1 MGAPVETTGAHPARP
16 APPVTR
22 TWRERALSRRSVL
35 LYAGAAATVV
45 LVLLATPA
53 LARLLPLLVAE
64 LGPAGWVVVAVAA
77 VVLLLGHV
85 LRAARTK
92 TVVDN
97 VRRESLVPHVQALAI
112 GYLFDAVLPLRLGEV
127 VRAVLVARSLRVST
141 LYTLAAVVVERLIDV
156 VLVAGAFLAFVALVR
171 GEDSPVVPLAALGV
185 VLLSLGLLVLLT
197 LVVLENGPL
206 LRLVWRA
213 SSLLNSR
220 LETRLRFKVWSVL
233 FGLQRFVRQPA
244 QLRRYALLTA
254 ASWGCYLL
262 AAALVA
268 VLLLPGAPLRDLV
281 VATAAPY
288 AVVSPSVAAGLPQ
301 QYVADVLEFVGPEG
315 AATTAAVL
323 VLAVATWLVLYGPV
337 LVLGVVSLLVIRLR
351 GPAGDRRPLPPAA
364 EGFENKL
371 RRDEDISGQLPSFL
385 DAYFQRDA
393 LSRVLHRLEV
403 AGDVTLV
410 RFFKGG
416 SNAVTVLAQQDGRL
430 YVKKIVPPEHAHR
443 LKNQHDW
450 LAARR
455 HLDLLVQV
463 TGEESDED
471 HYAIDLEYRP
481 ASQPLFEWV
490 HERSREEATAMLDRV
505 WAFVSTE
512 VYRLGPLGEH
522 PQQRDDYVRE
532 RFVDRVRAAA
542 DQHEELG
549 RAVAAERVVVNGR
562 VLDGFDAV
570 LRRIRADERAWHDL
584 SVYRESTSIHGDLT
598 VDNVLVDLETDRP
611 LVIDPSDDNQVR
623 GPVIDFARH
632 MQSLHY
638 GYEFLNEDTAPVG
651 LGEEGGVPAIS
662 YRDHRSARYA
672 ELEDHVTT
680 HVMTRYLS
688 PAEQRS
694 VLFHVGLFYGRMLTH
709 RVVIDPGNALK
720 YFAVSLQ
727 ALNRFADQYELPL
740 PGPAPVERPTPGR
753 GGPERGGPD
762 PRA

>member
-1 MGAPVETTGAHPARP
+1 MPSAAP
-16 APPVTR
+16 APAARETAAPDR
-22 TWRERALSRRSVL
+22 TWKDRALSRRSAL
-35 LYAGAAATVV
+35 LYAGALASVV
-45 LVLLATPA
+45 LVALSVPA
-53 LARLLPLLVAE
+53 LAQLVPLLAE
-64 LGPAGWVVVAVAA
+64 LGGRALLVVAVAA
-77 VVLLLGHV
+77 AVLLLGHV

-92 TVVDN
+92 LVVDN
-97 VRRESLVPHVQALAI
+97 VRREGLTPHVQALAI

-127 VRAVLVARSLRVST
+127 VRAVLIARSLRVST

-185 VLLSLGLLVLLT
+185 VLVSLGLLALLV

-206 LRLVWRA
+206 LRLIWRA

-233 FGLQRFVRQPA
+233 FGLQRFVRQPR

-262 AAALVA
+262 ASAAVA
-268 VLLLPGAPLRDLV
+268 LALLPGAPLRELA
-281 VATAAPY
+281 VAAAAPY

-301 QYVADVLEFVGPEG
+301 QYVADVLEFVGPEPG
-315 AATTAAVL
+315 AAAAVL
-323 VLAVATWLVLYGPV
+323 VLAAATWFVLYGPV

-351 GPAGDRRPLPPAA
+351 GPAGDRRPLPPPA

-371 RRDEDISGQLPSFL
+371 RRDDDISAQLPSFL

-416 SNAVTVLAQQDGRL
+416 SNAVTVLAQKDGRL

-463 TGEESDED
+463 TGEEAEAD

-481 ASQPLFEWV
+481 ASRPLFEWV
-490 HERSREEATAMLDRV
+490 HERSREEAEAMLDDV
-505 WAFVSTE
+505 WAFVTRE
-512 VYRLGPLGEH
+512 VYRLGPLREH
-522 PQQRDDYVRE
+522 PAERDDYVRE

-542 DQHEELG
+542 SQHEELG
-549 RAVAAERVVVNGR
+549 RAVAAERVLVNGR
-562 VLDGFDAV
+562 LLDGFDAV
-570 LRRIRADERAWHDL
+570 LGRIRADERAWHDL
-584 SVYRESTSIHGDLT
+584 AVYRESESIHGDLT
-598 VDNVLVDLETDRP
+598 VDNVLVDLETGRP

-638 GYEFLNEDTAPVG
+638 GYEFLNEDAAPVR
-651 LGEEGGVPAIS
+651 LVEEGGVPAIG

-688 PAEQRS
+688 PSEQRS

-727 ALNRFADQYELPL
+727 ALNRFADQYEPPV
-740 PGPAPVERPTPGR
+740 PGPVPPERPT
-753 GGPERGGPD
+753 
-762 PRA
+762 A

>member
-1 MGAPVETTGAHPARP
+1 MAPAAEDPV
-16 APPVTR
+16 APER
-22 TWRERALSRRSVL
+22 TWKDRALSRRSAL
-35 LYAGAAATVV
+35 LYAGALATAV
-45 LVLLATPA
+45 LVALSAPA
-53 LARLLPLLVAE
+53 LAVLVPLLARE
-64 LGPAGWVVVAVAA
+64 LDGAALAVVALAA
-77 VVLLLGHV
+77 AVLLLGHV

-97 VRRESLVPHVQALAI
+97 VRQERLAPHVQALAI

-127 VRAVLVARSLRVST
+127 VRSVLIARSLRVST
-141 LYTLAAVVVERLIDV
+141 LYTLTAVVVERLIDV
-156 VLVAGAFLAFVALVR
+156 VLVAGAFLAFTALVR

-185 VLLSLGLLVLLT
+185 VLVSLALLALLVL
-197 LVVLENGPL
+197 VVQENGTV
-206 LRLVWRA
+206 LRLIWRA

-233 FGLQRFVRQPA
+233 FGLQRFVRQPR

-254 ASWGCYLL
+254 ASWGCYLIAGGVVAL
-262 AAALVA
+262 A
-268 VLLLPGAPLRDLV
+268 LLPGAPLRDLL
-281 VATAAPY
+281 VAAAAPY

-301 QYVADVLEFVGPEG
+301 QYVGDVLEFIGG
-315 AATTAAVL
+315 GTGGTLL
-323 VLAVATWLVLYGPV
+323 VLAAATWFVLYGPV

-371 RRDEDISGQLPSFL
+371 RRDEDISAQLPSFL

-416 SNAVTVLAQQDGRL
+416 SNAVTVLAQKHGHL

-455 HLDLLVQV
+455 HLDMLVQV
-463 TGEESDED
+463 TGEETDDD

-481 ASQPLFEWV
+481 ASRPLFEWV
-490 HERSREEATAMLDRV
+490 HERSREEAEAMLDAV
-505 WAFVSTE
+505 WAFVTSE
-512 VYRLGPLGEH
+512 VYRLGPLREH
-522 PQQRDDYVRE
+522 PAERDDYVRE
-532 RFVDRVRAAA
+532 RFVERVRAAA
-542 DQHEELG
+542 GQHEELG
-549 RAVAAERVVVNGR
+549 RAVAAEQVLVNGR
-562 VLDGFDAV
+562 LLDGFDAV

-584 SVYRESTSIHGDLT
+584 AVYRESESIHGDLT
-598 VDNVLVDLETDRP
+598 VDNVLVDLETGRP

-638 GYEFLNEDTAPVG
+638 GYEFLNEDTAPVR
-651 LGEEGGVPAIS
+651 LAQEGGVPAIS

-672 ELEDHVTT
+672 ELEDHVST

-688 PAEQRS
+688 PSEQRS

-727 ALNRFADQYELPL
+727 ALNRFADQYDLPV
-740 PGPAPVERPTPGR
+740 PGPVRPERPG
-753 GGPERGGPD
+753 
-762 PRA
+762 A